1 MDSPDEQDIANLLS
15 AFRWLL
21 PDNYWRARF
30 PKKDVV
36 FEFKD
41 LIHRETDWLYL
52 YLGVLCLL
60 KMSHGLRHRQRILEI
75 LTSMHHVFEGLKEE

>member
-1 MDSPDEQDIANLLS
+1 MNRTLPIYSVLS
-15 AFRWLL
+15 GGCCQIIIGVLV
-21 PDNYWRARF
+21 F